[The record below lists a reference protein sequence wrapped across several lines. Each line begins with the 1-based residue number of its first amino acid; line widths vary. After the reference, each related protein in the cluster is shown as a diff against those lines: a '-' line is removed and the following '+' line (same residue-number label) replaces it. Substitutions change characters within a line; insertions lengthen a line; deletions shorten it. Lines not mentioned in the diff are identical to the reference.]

1 MSAAEIAEAVG
12 TSDAT
17 VVRTAKSLGYD
28 GMRQLRRALSDR
40 EAEPDLTSRL
50 EATISD
56 FRTDKDIVA
65 ATVERHLRALDTL
78 LSQVTPELFDSA
90 VNMLTSARRTWWCG
104 TGPSAYIAGYASFLT
119 RRLGRASGVLTHS
132 GTDHA
137 DELLALGRGD
147 VVVVLAYGRVHS
159 YVRVL
164 LRHAREV
171 GATTILITDTL
182 GSSLAAETD
191 LRVDAGRG
199 TPGVFAS
206 HATTMVLVET
216 LVLAVAA
223 TKPKLAKDALDT
235 LNDLRS
241 QIAGRHLPVDPP

>member
-1 MSAAEIAEAVG
+1 MSDATATGDDFRGRLSRLRSPTEHKVAYFLLEAGPRAAAMSAGEIAEAGG

-40 EAEPDLTSRL
+40 KAEPDLTSRL

-56 FRTDKDIVA
+56 FRTDKDIVG

-119 RRLGRASGVLTHS
+119 RRLGRASGVLTH
-132 GTDHA
+132 
-137 DELLALGRGD
+137 
-147 VVVVLAYGRVHS
+147 
-159 YVRVL
+159 
-164 LRHAREV
+164 
-171 GATTILITDTL
+171 
-182 GSSLAAETD
+182 
-191 LRVDAGRG
+191 
-199 TPGVFAS
+199 
-206 HATTMVLVET
+206 
-216 LVLAVAA
+216 
-223 TKPKLAKDALDT
+223 
-235 LNDLRS
+235 
-241 QIAGRHLPVDPP
+241 